1 MRDATEEVILPK
13 IAAYI
18 ERHHNSDAR
27 GIQMY
32 LARRGVYATLARIDR
47 LIEESDISGVVRVNG
62 RLYFMDY
69 VPMRDAA
76 RVFGGR

>member
-18 ERHHNSDAR
+18 ERHHNSDVR

-32 LARRGVYATLARIDR
+32 LARRGVYAPLARIDR
-47 LIEESDISGVVRVNG
+47 LIDESDISGVVRVNG
-62 RLYFMDY
+62 RM
-69 VPMRDAA
+69 VSRQNIPVRDAA
-76 RVFGGR
+76 LVFGVK